1 MKKNIKEVNDWK
13 DFNVKEKFEIDLKN
27 VKTI

>member
-1 MKKNIKEVNDWK
+1 MKKDIKEVNDWI

>member
-13 DFNVKEKFEIDLKN
+13 NFNLKEKFEIDLKN

>member
-1 MKKNIKEVNDWK
+1 MKKNIKEVNDWI